1 MARAGLDWP
10 RRARAESTSRR
21 VIKPSGLEATSD
33 LKSRPTS
40 RACDFAAGVARA
52 RTGSFATAPGELTG
66 EPAPGLSALGSGGN
80 LSASGPAVAA
90 SPAGAFSQ
98 ASSGRSV
105 KIAIGDSALA
115 TSPSA
120 TSIARKYPPL
130 YDSTS
135 IVTLSVSTSTSGSP
149 MLTLSPGFFSQR
161 TILPSAAVWPR
172 SGMMTL
178 WIIDDHLVL
187 SGRVL
192 SKSVE
197 LAQLDSERFDL
208 VRAQVK
214 RQAVALRVELLN
226 WLLKEVHL
234 RGRQRA
240 VRQLDPHSGRRL
252 ASGFVDSENHAAV
265 LSHLQGRGHHV
276 RRREL
281 EQAPSL
287 GKSARVPGH
296 RPGDQRVVEFE
307 PSPIDAS
314 LLPATQVRDKRIVE
328 RALFAQLQSQVG
340 RHARLVPA
348 KKGISGNHRGAHQG
362 EDERAV
368 GDVIARQTAI
378 QKRYALAPS
387 LQSIQFWAGY
397 SCAVGRSTL
406 PNGISSNR

>member
-1 MARAGLDWP
+1 MAAIGRAGLDWP
-10 RRARAESTSRR
+10 RLARAESTSRR
-21 VIKPSGLEATSD
+21 VIKPSGREATSD
-33 LKSRPTS
+33 LKARPTS
-40 RACDFAAGVARA
+40 RARDFAAGVARTC
-52 RTGSFATAPGELTG
+52 TGSFATGTGELTV
-66 EPAPGLSALGSGGN
+66 PGLSALGGGGT
-80 LSASGPAVAA
+80 LSASDPAVAA
-90 SPAGAFSQ
+90 SFSQ

-105 KIAIGDSALA
+105 KIAISDSAVA

-135 IVTLSVSTSTSGSP
+135 IVTLSVSTSSSGSP

-178 WIIDDHLVL
+178 WIIDDHVVL

-252 ASGFVDSENHAAV
+252 AGGFVDSENHPAV

-287 GKSARVPGH
+287 
-296 RPGDQRVVEFE
+296 
-307 PSPIDAS
+307 
-314 LLPATQVRDKRIVE
+314 
-328 RALFAQLQSQVG
+328 
-340 RHARLVPA
+340 
-348 KKGISGNHRGAHQG
+348 
-362 EDERAV
+362 
-368 GDVIARQTAI
+368 
-378 QKRYALAPS
+378 
-387 LQSIQFWAGY
+387 
-397 SCAVGRSTL
+397 
-406 PNGISSNR
+406 